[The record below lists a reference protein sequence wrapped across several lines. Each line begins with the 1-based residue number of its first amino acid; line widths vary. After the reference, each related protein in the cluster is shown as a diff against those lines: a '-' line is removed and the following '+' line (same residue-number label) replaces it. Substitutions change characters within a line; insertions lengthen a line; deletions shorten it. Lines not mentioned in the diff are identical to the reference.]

1 MDITPGDATKDQAV
15 SGSLALTLPNK
26 PATAV
31 AKLTDTFDPT
41 WDHSDDEDSLIETWG
56 EIVQKVTTTTET
68 AILTTPIFDL
78 STHNGQ
84 AAFQSHWRGVFSTLE
99 ESIAS
104 DDSIPQ
110 YLTSPPVKNFDI
122 NLFTE
127 DHHLHCPCCLPGV
140 PPNIALENETGVTK
154 QDFIK
159 GLAGY
164 LYGSDDKFPVIY
176 SEDELEKYED
186 HLVKEDDKGCRVP
199 GAGGES
205 TVALGKGANEI
216 AQPEDEEED
225 WDDNWDVSRYRFP
238 ALVYMAN
245 WMSSG
250 TANGQPVVY
259 NYHGDCPQIWLYCCK
274 GDEIGDKF
282 RKEDEGVE
290 EVKGERTAEKVE
302 IAKL

>member
-1 MDITPGDATKDQAV
+1 MDITPGDATKLQAV

-26 PATAV
+26 PPTAL
-31 AKLTDTFDPT
+31 AKPPDTFDT
-41 WDHSDDEDSLIETWG
+41 KCDLSDNEDSLIETWG

-68 AILTTPIFDL
+68 ATLTTPIFDL
-78 STHNGQ
+78 CTPSGQ

-110 YLTSPPVKNFDI
+110 HLTSPPVKNFDI

-154 QDFIK
+154 QDFIR

-176 SEDELEKYED
+176 SEDELEKYEEY
-186 HLVKEDDKGCRVP
+186 LVEKDDKGGQVEDEADENTP
-199 GAGGES
+199 VLDGEN
-205 TVALGKGANEI
+205 KEI
-216 AQPEDEEED
+216 SQPEEEEED

-282 RKEDEGVE
+282 RKEDEE
-290 EVKGERTAEKVE
+290 DGEGDGRGAVEKVE